1 MKIFISYSTQD
12 KKIVK
17 ELSEINSSE
26 VYTWIDHKSL
36 GGGSILNNTIKKGI
50 ESSDM
55 LFLFISQESLSSK
68 WVKDEIKWAIEREKK
83 LKYDFIVP
91 VVLEQESWDGWRQ
104 KSIKEKKYILYDDRN
119 RYRTANEIK
128 DVIIDKTIE
137 RFKHHCV
144 TKKSIVDNMLI
155 TIAMVIATI
164 AFLTTPSKEEHIK
177 HLQSKVSSL
186 ITSEVEF
193 EDFQILSVSNYPI
206 SNSEELL
213 TAGAFGVTI
222 SRIRSK

>member
-12 KKIVK
+12 EKIVK
-17 ELSEINSSE
+17 ELSQINSSE

-91 VVLEQESWDGWRQ
+91 VVLEQEAWDGWKQ
-104 KSIKEKKYILYDDRN
+104 KSIKEKLYILYDDTN
-119 RYRTANEIK
+119 KYKTTNEIK

-137 RFKHHCV
+137 RFNHHCI
-144 TKKSIVDNMLI
+144 TKKNIIDNTLI
-155 TIAMVIATI
+155 ATAMGIATI
-164 AFLTTPSKEEHIK
+164 AFFTTPPKEQHIK
-177 HLQSKVSSL
+177 HLQSKVNNL

-206 SNSEELL
+206 NKSEELL

-222 SRIRSK
+222 SRIRLR